1 MNLLTDTID
10 SLWQVIL
17 VGLLLGAGLPSL
29 FAFGVRSLNTGRN
42 ADGTASRPGILVAG
56 MCFAV
61 VAVAIVAG
69 ILMLANDF
77 IAGTFGIE
85 IF

>member
-1 MNLLTDTID
+1 MNMLTNTID
-10 SLWQVIL
+10 ALWQVIL

-42 ADGTASRPGILVAG
+42 ADGTASRSGLVVAVT
-56 MCFAV
+56 CFAV
-61 VAVAIVAG
+61 VAAAIVAG
-69 ILMLANDF
+69 ILLLANDF
-77 IAGTFGIE
+77 IAGTFGIR